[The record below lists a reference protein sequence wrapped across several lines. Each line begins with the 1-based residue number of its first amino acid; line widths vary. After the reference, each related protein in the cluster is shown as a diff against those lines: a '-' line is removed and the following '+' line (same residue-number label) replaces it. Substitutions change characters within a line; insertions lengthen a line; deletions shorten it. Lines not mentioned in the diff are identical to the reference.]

1 GCAQPGAPEANR
13 GCDAPLGFFEVLGD
27 GQAVGPGER
36 AVRAVP
42 GVENM
47 AAADAVS
54 LDPEGEIRLESEGLG
69 GSAPAGRVAIAG
81 LHAPFGPSP
90 AVVECRLADELDL
103 HLSLEAFDRADEHV
117 VGVVVGRRAGVRRD
131 L

>member
-1 GCAQPGAPEANR
+1 GCAEPGAPEANR

-54 LDPEGEIRLESEGLG
+54 LDPEGEIRLGSEGLA
-69 GSAPAGRVAIAG
+69 GSPRVGRVAIAG

-90 AVVECRLADELDL
+90 AVVECRLADELDPHPPL
-103 HLSLEAFDRADEHV
+103 DALPPAHAHAC
-117 VGVVVGRRAGVRRD
+117 G
-131 L
+131 